1 MFWMR
6 NKKVN
11 FLVFTLIY
19 RPVMS
24 SAFSKKS
31 FSSIIRVSSGL
42 DPDQDR
48 QNIGPDVGPNYL
60 HTTFRH

>member
-1 MFWMR
+1 
-6 NKKVN
+6 
-11 FLVFTLIY
+11 
-19 RPVMS
+19 MS

-31 FSSIIRVSSGL
+31 FNSIIRVSSGL

-60 HTTFRH
+60 HTFFRH